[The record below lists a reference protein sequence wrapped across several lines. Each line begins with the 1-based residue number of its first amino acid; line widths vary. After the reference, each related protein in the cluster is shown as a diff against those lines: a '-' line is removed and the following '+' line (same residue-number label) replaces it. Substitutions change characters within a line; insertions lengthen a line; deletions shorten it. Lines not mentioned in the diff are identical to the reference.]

1 MGDTSID
8 EGGGGEGSGR
18 ADDEGGDGELHG
30 SDIQREEFVKIMI
43 MCGSGTSKWGASGG
57 AECKEQKL
65 LIACLVH
72 PSFGRFAISSK

>member
-43 MCGSGTSKWGASGG
+43 MWAGSERRRRMQRTKAL
-57 AECKEQKL
+57 A
-65 LIACLVH
+65 
-72 PSFGRFAISSK
+72 PSSIIGRFAVSSK